1 MPPGSRR
8 GVIPDAAAAAF
19 VAALAQ
25 IEPHVQ
31 LALDHQLAQRHAASE
46 RQLLSE
52 LRRAL
57 RGLREKGA

>member
-31 LALDHQLAQRHAASE
+31 LALDHQLAQRHAAPE